1 MLGIYFLIYRNA
13 LNSMIVH
20 LKTLRNSIQWDGIL
34 HNATGY
40 VMKVYHVSIPSG
52 IENST
57 SSLAFLCGCRP

>member
-1 MLGIYFLIYRNA
+1 
-13 LNSMIVH
+13 MIVH